1 MSRPLFSVKNLNA
14 RYGSLA
20 VLHGVNVQID
30 AGERVAI
37 FGHNG
42 SGKSTLLKCLVG
54 ALPDC
59 EGEVLYRG
67 QTIEPGAVHRNVQ
80 LGIGMV
86 PQTRNVFP
94 NLTVK
99 QCLEIAAT
107 RSDERSFEAVFQLF
121 PRLRERI
128 DQKAGVMSGG
138 EQQMLAVAMALITN
152 PGAILLDEPTAGLSP
167 VAARTVLASLVDV
180 NEKNGVAIVLVEQ
193 NVMLAIEIAQRAV
206 VVRTGKVVFDGP
218 AAELA
223 EEKNLWALF

>member
-1 MSRPLFSVKNLNA
+1 MSEPLFSVANLHA
-14 RYGSLA
+14 RYGSLS
-20 VLHGVNVQID
+20 VLHGVNARIEI
-30 AGERVAI
+30 GECVGI

-59 EGEVLYRG
+59 EGEVLYKGKR
-67 QTIEPGAVHRNVQ
+67 IEPGAVHRNVQ

-94 NLTVK
+94 NLTVE

-107 RSDERSFEAVFQLF
+107 RSSERSLESVFQLF
-121 PRLRERI
+121 PRLRERLH
-128 DQKAGVMSGG
+128 QKAGLMSGG
-138 EQQMLAVAMALITN
+138 EQQMLAVGMALITQ

-167 VAARTVLASLVDV
+167 VAARAVLNSLVDV
-180 NEKNGVAIVLVEQ
+180 NKIAGVAIVLVEQ
-193 NVMLAIEIAQRAV
+193 NVMLTLEIVQRAIV
-206 VVRTGKVVFDGP
+206 LRSGTVVFDGP

-223 EEKNLWALF
+223 VEKNLWALF

>member
-1 MSRPLFSVKNLNA
+1 MTQPLFSVRNLHA
-14 RYGSLA
+14 RYGSLS
-20 VLHGVNVQID
+20 VLHGVDVRIED
-30 AGERVAI
+30 GERIAI

-59 EGEVLYRG
+59 DGEVHYRG
-67 QTIEPGAVHRNVQ
+67 HAITPGAVHRNVQ

-94 NLTVK
+94 NLTVR

-107 RSDERSFEAVFQLF
+107 RSGERSFDAIFQLF

-128 DQKAGVMSGG
+128 DQRAGVMSGG
-138 EQQMLAVAMALITN
+138 EQQMLAVGMALITR

-167 VAARTVLASLVDV
+167 VAARIVLASLVDV
-180 NEKNGVAIVLVEQ
+180 NEKAGVAIVLVEQ
-193 NVMLAIEIAQRAV
+193 NVMLALEIAQRAV
-206 VVRTGKVVFDGP
+206 VVRSGKVVFDGP
-218 AAELA
+218 AEELA